1 MKATVFE
8 KSKFLI
14 GGWVIETLS
23 RTGKPPGQSEIFH
36 VVYLKVVALN
46 ILAFQPKIL
55 PIAKSALNIFDQVK

>member
-8 KSKFLI
+8 EYKFLI
-14 GGWVIETLS
+14 GGWVIESLS
-23 RTGKPPGQSEIFH
+23 RTGRPPVQSGIFL

-55 PIAKSALNIFDQVK
+55 PITKSVLNIFDQVK